1 MFGDGSPDAKTGAG
15 TLGLVPR
22 VCEEL
27 IDAMQQRK
35 SEYEASSPQ
44 PHFDVWR
51 LEHSRHLH
59 ALSTC
64 PQPTHSR
71 PCPRHLTTASLHP
84 ASPSSHPQPPPP
96 PALSSSLLPP
106 YLPLPTRLGIAS
118 KLSVAYVE
126 IFGSEVTDL
135 LRGGASI
142 GSSAP
147 TAMSQS
153 GGIDNTFHAHRWV
166 LDGRV
171 DVPIDSLQR
180 AMDVIAQGDRCKR
193 RAATAMNQRSSR
205 AHALFILT
213 LTQSRPDGAEVSE
226 KLFLA
231 DLGGSE
237 KLTKSQAADEVKALV
252 SVDEHGDEVGRLV
265 EEYYEARQKLQESLN
280 INVGLFCL
288 QKCIEALLKRE
299 QAQAEG
305 KTVHVP
311 FGDSKLTLLLKD
323 ALTGGARLTVLT
335 CASLEP
341 RNAVESIQ
349 TLRFGESC
357 SMVEMKQANKSAGA
371 GAAALRKLIGEIDN
385 EIAEVQAVIVRD
397 QRWEK
402 RMVVKHSVIELKDNV
417 DFSESHDDIEDYTNG
432 VKVVKAD
439 DGTGAKQTVA
449 HEVESM
455 VLVGAE
461 EAEARLEKLLQRK
474 RELLGE

>member
-1 MFGDGSPDAKTGAG
+1 MFGDGSAEATTGPEG

-27 IDAMQQRK
+27 IDAMRIRH
-35 SEYEASSPQ
+35 A
-44 PHFDVWR
+44 
-51 LEHSRHLH
+51 EHGF
-59 ALSTC
+59 T
-64 PQPTHSR
+64 
-71 PCPRHLTTASLHP
+71 
-84 ASPSSHPQPPPP
+84 
-96 PALSSSLLPP
+96 
-106 YLPLPTRLGIAS
+106 S

-126 IFGSEVTDL
+126 IFGAEVTDL
-135 LRGGASI
+135 LRGGAAI

-147 TAMSQS
+147 TAMSES

-171 DVPIDSLQR
+171 DVPIDSLER
-180 AMDVIAQGDRCKR
+180 ARQVIAQGDRCKR

-205 AHALFILT
+205 AHALFILS
-213 LTQSRPDGAEVSE
+213 LTQLRDGVEVTD

-252 SVDEHGDEVGRLV
+252 SLDENGDEVERLSWK
-265 EEYYEARQKLQESLN
+265 EYYAARQRLQESLN

-299 QAQAEG
+299 QAAAEG
-305 KTVHVP
+305 KPLHIP

-323 ALTGGARLTVLT
+323 ALTGGARLTVLI
-335 CASLEP
+335 CGSLEP

-349 TLRFGESC
+349 TLRFGEAC
-357 SMVEMKQANKSAGA
+357 SMVETKAANKTAGA
-371 GAAALRKLIGEIDN
+371 GAAALRKLVAEIDA
-385 EIAEVQAVIVRD
+385 EISEVQAIIVRD

-417 DFSESHDDIEDYTNG
+417 DFTESHDDVEDYTNG

-439 DGTGAKQTVA
+439 DGTGAKEVVA